1 MKKHG
6 CFWWAFIGW
15 WAAPILLV
23 LYGLKKLAEWPLKKA
38 KATAANQHPDCGP
51 QKRAE
56 PTDSVLKTETHKVA
70 GTSYRQDAIKSLG
83 ARNEDYDLTK
93 KALLKAGLVD
103 ERIFEY
109 LFSPQR
115 VALVPEH
122 ENPYDSKA
130 IKVVVDGA
138 HIGYIKAGSCA
149 HIHKLLRENRIEN
162 ITCLIGGGREKEL
175 VPDDDIDGE
184 SVRYSLEKDEIP
196 FYARL
201 TITVK
206 AEK

>member
-1 MKKHG
+1 M
-6 CFWWAFIGW
+6 
-15 WAAPILLV
+15 
-23 LYGLKKLAEWPLKKA
+23 
-38 KATAANQHPDCGP
+38 
-51 QKRAE
+51 
-56 PTDSVLKTETHKVA
+56 
-70 GTSYRQDAIKSLG
+70 
-83 ARNEDYDLTK
+83 
-93 KALLKAGLVD
+93 
-103 ERIFEY
+103 
-109 LFSPQR
+109 
-115 VALVPEH
+115 
-122 ENPYDSKA
+122 
-130 IKVVVDGA
+130 VDGA